1 MYLFNKSNKP
11 SNQLPENIPEPY
23 AQLQNTFSVSRQ
35 LFPIY
40 ENPHL
45 TPSPKNTQSNFSQ
58 SSDNLEK
65 QTFQESFEQS
75 TFATSKVETNTLTEN
90 NKPGTLL
97 SSSLNDHLDI
107 SDLSDDSFTSLDSP
121 CNDDNLK
128 KIIFRRTYR
137 RTYRRS
143 KRRT

>member
-35 LFPIY
+35 LSPIY

-65 QTFQESFEQS
+65 QTF
-75 TFATSKVETNTLTEN
+75 
-90 NKPGTLL
+90 
-97 SSSLNDHLDI
+97 
-107 SDLSDDSFTSLDSP
+107 
-121 CNDDNLK
+121 
-128 KIIFRRTYR
+128 
-137 RTYRRS
+137 
-143 KRRT
+143 

>member
-35 LFPIY
+35 LSPIY

-45 TPSPKNTQSNFSQ
+45 IPSPKNTQSNFSQ

-121 CNDDNLK
+121 CDDDNLRNYTCW
-128 KIIFRRTYR
+128 I
-137 RTYRRS
+137 
-143 KRRT
+143 